1 MPKNCWLSFHPNLIL
16 AHQTSIFII
25 KYEVLGPYEE
35 AIKKIAMCGNPA
47 GTCWN
52 GLQKNFGGPWRIK
65 KRARSKNFW
74 LDLVKALGPLSGHQ
88 SKFSNY
94 AQSWLKSDAQFSLH
108 RNFMGPKKPPLVPK
122 RVFFRSGYLGVM
134 YCPPWPSLV
143 QIWQP
148 LSVRSVSLRAG

>member
-1 MPKNCWLSFHPNLIL
+1 MKSWDHMKRL
-16 AHQTSIFII
+16 AKKSLCGETPREHAETSC
-25 KYEVLGPYEE
+25 
-35 AIKKIAMCGNPA
+35 KK
-47 GTCWN
+47 
-52 GLQKNFGGPWRIK
+52 LWRALEDQ
-65 KRARSKNFW
+65 KRAGSKNFW

-134 YCPPWPSLV
+134 YCPP
-143 QIWQP
+143 
-148 LSVRSVSLRAG
+148 